1 MSEPSHLLTEHRNN
15 FDLVRLF
22 AAAQVLVVHVVS
34 FIPGMHD
41 TLVLNALSLFPGV
54 PIFFFI
60 SGYLISG
67 SWLRH
72 PEPAAYA
79 AGRMLRIFPALW
91 VSGLFTLALLMLFYG
106 GPLADNA
113 GTAAMWLLMQNSF
126 LQSWNPAF
134 LRGYGTGVA
143 NPVLWTIPV
152 ELAFYI
158 ALPLLCIVGQR
169 LGRLRT
175 VLVVA
180 GLVSFAIFHFVID
193 GLDRSEPR
201 ELLLRKVLTQSP
213 ASFVTWM
220 WMFLL
225 GALAQLERVRLLRL
239 VSGRFALFGALALV
253 VGGLSLAVNL
263 PPFLHLPG
271 NEVGLVNALATSAA
285 SLSFAYSY
293 PGLSQRLLGG
303 RDLSYGLYL
312 FHMPIANAL
321 VAIGLVGAAGAAI
334 TIVGAFACAFLSWT
348 LIERRALAHKQRFQL
363 YLSRRF
369 GPRVNNKEGAAA

>member
-1 MSEPSHLLTEHRNN
+1 MSDLPEHRNN

-22 AAAQVLVVHVVS
+22 AAAQVLVAHVVS
-34 FIPGMHD
+34 YMPGLHD
-41 TLVLNALSLFPGV
+41 TLLLKALSLFPGV

-72 PEPAAYA
+72 PDPAAYA
-79 AGRMLRIFPALW
+79 SGRLLRIFPALW
-91 VSGLFTLALLMLFYG
+91 VAGLFTLAMLLLFFG

-113 GTAAMWLLMQNSF
+113 GTAAMWVLMQFSF
-126 LQSWNPAF
+126 LQSWNPEF
-134 LRGYGTGVA
+134 LRAYGTGVA

-158 ALPLLCIVGQR
+158 VLPLLCIAGRR
-169 LGRLRT
+169 LGRPR
-175 VLVVA
+175 LVFIGA
-180 GLVSFAIFHFVID
+180 ALLSFAIFHLVVD

-201 ELLLRKVLTQSP
+201 ELLLRKVLMQSP
-213 ASFVTWM
+213 ASFVTWL
-220 WMFLL
+220 WMFML
-225 GALAQLERVRLLRL
+225 GALAQLERGRLLRL
-239 VSGRFALFGALALV
+239 VSGRFLVFGTLALGLGAL
-253 VGGLSLAVNL
+253 SLFVNL

-271 NEVGLVNALATSAA
+271 NEVGLLNALATSAA

-293 PGLSQRLLGG
+293 PGLSTRLLGG

-321 VAIGLVGAAGAAI
+321 IALGIVGWAGAAI
-334 TIVGAFACAFLSWT
+334 TIVGAVLCAFLSWT
-348 LIERRALAHKQRFQL
+348 LIERRALAHKQRFQQ
-363 YLSRRF
+363 YLSRTF
-369 GPRVNNKEGAAA
+369 GSRREEGATA